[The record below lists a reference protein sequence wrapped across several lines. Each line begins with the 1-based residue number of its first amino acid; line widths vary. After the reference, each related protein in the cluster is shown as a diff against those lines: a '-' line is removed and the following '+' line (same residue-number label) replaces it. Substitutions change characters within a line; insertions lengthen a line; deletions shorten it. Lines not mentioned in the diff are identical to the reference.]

1 MPDYTPTEYENRL
14 VDIKQTFKS
23 LKPDFEHLQAVN
35 QDSHNQDSHNQD
47 SDNEHSYNIEYI
59 EQEEKLT
66 ILQNDLMRDM
76 DTILGAVDR
85 ENIAITEYD
94 TNNEIL
100 NTRYTDIKDKIY
112 GAIGM
117 KNDTQ
122 TLYNHEYYGNILI
135 FSSILGGCLLYAR
148 TRNL

>member
-1 MPDYTPTEYENRL
+1 MPDYTPNEYQTKL
-14 VDIKQTFKS
+14 SDITSVFKDLKSS
-23 LKPDFEHLQAVN
+23 LPDDQE
-35 QDSHNQDSHNQD
+35 
-47 SDNEHSYNIEYI
+47 SYNSTYI
-59 EQEEKLT
+59 QQEENLT
-66 ILQNDLMRDM
+66 ILQNDLMSDM

-85 ENIAITEYD
+85 ENVAITEYD
-94 TNNEIL
+94 TNNKIL
-100 NTRYTDIKDKIY
+100 NARYIDIKDKIY

>member
-1 MPDYTPTEYENRL
+1 MPDYKTPTEYENRL
-14 VDIKQTFKS
+14 RDITSVFNS
-23 LKPDFEHLQAVN
+23 LETDFRASSDDN
-35 QDSHNQDSHNQD
+35 Q
-47 SDNEHSYNIEYI
+47 ESYIQESYINEYI
-59 EQEEKLT
+59 HQEDELT
-66 ILQNDLMRDM
+66 ILQSELMTDM

-85 ENIAITEYD
+85 ENVAITEYD

-100 NTRYTDIKDKIY
+100 NARYIDIKDKIY

>member
-1 MPDYTPTEYENRL
+1 MPNYTPTEYETRL
-14 VDIKQTFKS
+14 SDITSVFNS
-23 LKPDFEHLQAVN
+23 LERDFRASPDVN
-35 QDSHNQDSHNQD
+35 Q
-47 SDNEHSYNIEYI
+47 ESYIQESYINEYI
-59 EQEEKLT
+59 HQEDELT
-66 ILQNDLMRDM
+66 ILQSELMTDM

-85 ENIAITEYD
+85 ENVAITEYD

-100 NTRYTDIKDKIY
+100 NARYIDIKDKIY

>member
-1 MPDYTPTEYENRL
+1 MPDYKTPTEYENRL
-14 VDIKQTFKS
+14 RDITLVFKS
-23 LKPDFEHLQAVN
+23 LEADFRASPDDN
-35 QDSHNQDSHNQD
+35 Q
-47 SDNEHSYNIEYI
+47 ESYNAAYI
-59 EQEEKLT
+59 YQEDELT
-66 ILQNDLMRDM
+66 ILQSELMTDM

-85 ENIAITEYD
+85 ENVAITEYD

-100 NTRYTDIKDKIY
+100 NARYIDIKDKIY

>member
-1 MPDYTPTEYENRL
+1 MPDYNTPTEYETRL
-14 VDIKQTFKS
+14 SDITSVFNS
-23 LKPDFEHLQAVN
+23 LETDFRASSDDN
-35 QDSHNQDSHNQD
+35 Q
-47 SDNEHSYNIEYI
+47 ESYIQESYINEYI
-59 EQEEKLT
+59 HQEDELT
-66 ILQNDLMRDM
+66 ILQSELMTDM

-85 ENIAITEYD
+85 ENVAITEYD

-100 NTRYTDIKDKIY
+100 NARYIDIKDKIY

>member
-1 MPDYTPTEYENRL
+1 MPDYNTPTEYETRL
-14 VDIKQTFKS
+14 SDIKSVFNS
-23 LKPDFEHLQAVN
+23 LERDFRASPDDN
-35 QDSHNQDSHNQD
+35 QESHNAAAA
-47 SDNEHSYNIEYI
+47 YI
-59 EQEEKLT
+59 SQEEELT
-66 ILQNDLMRDM
+66 ILQSELMTDM

-85 ENIAITEYD
+85 ENVAITEYD

-100 NTRYTDIKDKIY
+100 NARYIDIKDKIY

>member
-14 VDIKQTFKS
+14 ADITSVFKNLETDFHAS
-23 LKPDFEHLQAVN
+23 PDDNHVSYN
-35 QDSHNQDSHNQD
+35 QD
-47 SDNEHSYNIEYI
+47 YI
-59 EQEEKLT
+59 NQEEELT
-66 ILQNDLMRDM
+66 ILQNELMSDM

>member
-1 MPDYTPTEYENRL
+1 MPDYKTPTEYENRL
-14 VDIKQTFKS
+14 RDITSIFNS
-23 LKPDFEHLQAVN
+23 LESDFRASLDDK
-35 QDSHNQDSHNQD
+35 QDS
-47 SDNEHSYNIEYI
+47 YNAAYI
-59 EQEEKLT
+59 DQEEELT
-66 ILQNDLMRDM
+66 TLQNELMTDM

-85 ENIAITEYD
+85 ENVAITEYD

-100 NTRYTDIKDKIY
+100 NARYIDIKDKIY

>member
-1 MPDYTPTEYENRL
+1 MPNYTPTEYETRL
-14 VDIKQTFKS
+14 SDITSVFNS
-23 LKPDFEHLQAVN
+23 LETDFRASSDDN
-35 QDSHNQDSHNQD
+35 Q
-47 SDNEHSYNIEYI
+47 ESYIQESYINEYI
-59 EQEEKLT
+59 HQEDELT
-66 ILQNDLMRDM
+66 ILQSELMTDM

-85 ENIAITEYD
+85 ENVAITEYD

-100 NTRYTDIKDKIY
+100 NARYIDIKDKIY

>member
-1 MPDYTPTEYENRL
+1 MPDNTPTEYENRL
-14 VDIKQTFKS
+14 IAIKSAFKS
-23 LKPDFEHLQAVN
+23 LERDFDYLSDDN
-35 QDSHNQDSHNQD
+35 Q
-47 SDNEHSYNIEYI
+47 ESYNAAYI
-59 EQEEKLT
+59 SQEEELT
-66 ILQNDLMRDM
+66 ILQSELMTDM

-85 ENIAITEYD
+85 ENVAITEYD

-100 NTRYTDIKDKIY
+100 NARYIDIKDKIY

>member
-1 MPDYTPTEYENRL
+1 MPNYTPTEYETRL
-14 VDIKQTFKS
+14 SDITSVFNS
-23 LKPDFEHLQAVN
+23 LESDFRASLDDK
-35 QDSHNQDSHNQD
+35 QDS
-47 SDNEHSYNIEYI
+47 YNAAYI
-59 EQEEKLT
+59 DQEEELT
-66 ILQNDLMRDM
+66 TLQNELMTDM

-85 ENIAITEYD
+85 ENVAITEYD

-100 NTRYTDIKDKIY
+100 NARYIDIKDKIY

>member
-1 MPDYTPTEYENRL
+1 MPDYKTPTEYENRL
-14 VDIKQTFKS
+14 SDITTVFNS
-23 LKPDFEHLQAVN
+23 LESDFRASLDDK
-35 QDSHNQDSHNQD
+35 QDS
-47 SDNEHSYNIEYI
+47 YNAAYI
-59 EQEEKLT
+59 DQEEELT
-66 ILQNDLMRDM
+66 TLQNELMTDM

-85 ENIAITEYD
+85 ENVAITEYD

-100 NTRYTDIKDKIY
+100 NARYIDIKDKIY

>member
-1 MPDYTPTEYENRL
+1 MPDYTPNEY
-14 VDIKQTFKS
+14 QTKLSNITSVFRS
-23 LKPDFEHLQAVN
+23 LEKDFRASPEDQESYIQA
-35 QDSHNQDSHNQD
+35 
-47 SDNEHSYNIEYI
+47 YRK
-59 EQEEKLT
+59 QEEELT

-85 ENIAITEYD
+85 ENVAITEYD

-100 NTRYTDIKDKIY
+100 NARYIDIKDKIY

>member
-1 MPDYTPTEYENRL
+1 MT
-14 VDIKQTFKS
+14 
-23 LKPDFEHLQAVN
+23 
-35 QDSHNQDSHNQD
+35 
-47 SDNEHSYNIEYI
+47 
-59 EQEEKLT
+59 
-66 ILQNDLMRDM
+66 DM

-85 ENIAITEYD
+85 ENVAITEYD

-100 NTRYTDIKDKIY
+100 NARYIDIKDKIY